1 MEPIEQIK
9 EDLKS
14 TLSEKRYIHS
24 LGVMDMCVHL
34 AKIYNVN
41 EEDAKLAGILHDVA
55 KEMPDEEMF
64 KYAEEN
70 NIELTEI
77 EKVNTK
83 ILHGKIGA
91 DIAIKKY
98 GVNENV
104 ANAIKYHTTTN
115 EKMDDL
121 AKIVFVSDKI
131 ELNRTSTNY
140 DIDYERFV
148 AEKDLNTVMLI
159 ILNMTI
165 NKLVSKG
172 SIINL
177 DTVKTRNAILMGKF

>member
-1 MEPIEQIK
+1 M
-9 EDLKS
+9 
-14 TLSEKRYIHS
+14 
-24 LGVMDMCVHL
+24 
-34 AKIYNVN
+34 
-41 EEDAKLAGILHDVA
+41 
-55 KEMPDEEMF
+55 
-64 KYAEEN
+64 
-70 NIELTEI
+70 
-77 EKVNTK
+77 
-83 ILHGKIGA
+83 
-91 DIAIKKY
+91 
-98 GVNENV
+98 
-104 ANAIKYHTTTN
+104 
-115 EKMDDL
+115 
-121 AKIVFVSDKI
+121 SDKI